1 MAYLDHINIHKN
13 KQFLIDLDEKL
24 AQYKHI
30 IPTFKII
37 EIYAPIYM
45 IIRDNDDQEKHFISK
60 KTNYRYLDVIH
71 SQMQELLFESFQD
84 IFRKRN
90 FESPELNNI
99 KTKLVSK
106 RMLRNTKYS
115 YFIAYYN
122 KIRKQLDQIPRT
134 MSMMTTPFLYYCD
147 DYIMIA
153 TQLKSYFQMIEKI
166 ILSEITYKRQKIG
179 RFNRCTPGL

>member
-1 MAYLDHINIHKN
+1 MEYLDHINIHKN

-37 EIYAPIYM
+37 EIYAPISM
-45 IIRDNDDQEKHFISK
+45 MIRDNDDPEKHFIFK

-71 SQMQELLFESFQD
+71 SHMQELLFESFQD

-99 KTKLVSK
+99 KNKLISK
-106 RMLRNTKYS
+106 CMIRNTKYS

-122 KIRKQLDQIPRT
+122 KIRKQLNQIPQT
-134 MSMMTTPFLYYCD
+134 ISMMVAPFLYYCD
-147 DYIMIA
+147 DYIMIS
-153 TQLKSYFQMIEKI
+153 TELKSFFQTIEKI

-179 RFNRCTPGL
+179 RFNRYTQGP